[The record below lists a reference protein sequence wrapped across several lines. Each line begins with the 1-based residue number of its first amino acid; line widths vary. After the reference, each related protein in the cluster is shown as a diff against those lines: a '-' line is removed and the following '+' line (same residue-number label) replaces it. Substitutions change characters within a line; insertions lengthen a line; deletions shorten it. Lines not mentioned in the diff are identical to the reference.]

1 MIVPNYP
8 TNEIARQAAVEK
20 YQLLDTL
27 EEDAYDNITALVSY
41 VCDAPISLIT
51 LLDKDRNYLKSHH
64 GVPFNES
71 PRDISFCGHA
81 INAETEITI
90 IEDARKDER
99 FQDNPLVSDYKAIFY
114 AGAPLVDSD
123 GFKLGTL
130 CVYDHKPR
138 QLNEQQISAII
149 SMAKQVIHLFEQ
161 RYQNFKLERYQED
174 LKRRNENLEKFSGV
188 VSHDLKSPLS
198 NIISLTQLLE
208 EENKN
213 KLTGDS
219 LTYLDYLKTSSCTL
233 KEYIDGL
240 LQFYKSDELLLEDF
254 KAVDVTAFIRKI
266 TLISDAAHLAEISV
280 NTTLEKLYLKEAP
293 MLHVLTN
300 LFTNAIKYNSK
311 SKKQIVIDLT
321 ETEVAYEF
329 TIADNAD
336 GIPETHLDKIFD
348 LFTIVGQKDNEG
360 NLGTGIGLATVKK
373 IIESLGGTITVT
385 SVPHEGSTFRFSI
398 AKPVK

>member
-1 MIVPNYP
+1 
-8 TNEIARQAAVEK
+8 
-20 YQLLDTL
+20 
-27 EEDAYDNITALVSY
+27 
-41 VCDAPISLIT
+41 
-51 LLDKDRNYLKSHH
+51 
-64 GVPFNES
+64 
-71 PRDISFCGHA
+71 
-81 INAETEITI
+81 
-90 IEDARKDER
+90 
-99 FQDNPLVSDYKAIFY
+99 
-114 AGAPLVDSD
+114 
-123 GFKLGTL
+123 
-130 CVYDHKPR
+130 
-138 QLNEQQISAII
+138 
-149 SMAKQVIHLFEQ
+149 
-161 RYQNFKLERYQED
+161 
-174 LKRRNENLEKFSGV
+174 
-188 VSHDLKSPLS
+188 
-198 NIISLTQLLE
+198 
-208 EENKN
+208 
-213 KLTGDS
+213 
-219 LTYLDYLKTSSCTL
+219 
-233 KEYIDGL
+233 
-240 LQFYKSDELLLEDF
+240 
-254 KAVDVTAFIRKI
+254 
-266 TLISDAAHLAEISV
+266 LAEISV